1 MEPAAEQTEVL
12 TADECWRLLRTTSVA
27 RLALCVEGQPEIF
40 PVNFQVDHGTVVFR
54 TSEGT
59 KARAAIDEAPIAVQA
74 DGLDD
79 SGTKAWS
86 VVVKGT
92 ARSISTTKELLDTID
107 LPVHPWE
114 SGRKDRFVR
123 VTPDGVTGRRFT
135 VAEAPQTASRAAAR
149 DE

>member
-1 MEPAAEQTEVL
+1 MDSATEPTEVL
-12 TADECWRLLRTTSVA
+12 PADECWRLLRSTAVA
-27 RLALCVEGQPEIF
+27 RLALCAEGRPEIF
-40 PVNFQVDHGTVVFR
+40 PVNIQVDHGSVVFR
-54 TSEGT
+54 TAEGT
-59 KARAAIDEAPIAVQA
+59 KARAAVEEAPVAVEA

-79 SGTKAWS
+79 GGTKAWS

-92 ARSISTTKELLDTID
+92 ARTISTTKELLETID

-123 VTPDGVTGRRFT
+123 VSPDSITGRRFS
-135 VAEAPQTASRAAAR
+135 VAEAPRSVPRTAAR

>member
-12 TADECWRLLRTTSVA
+12 SADECWRLLRTASVA
-27 RLALCVEGQPEIF
+27 RLALCVEGRPEIF
-40 PVNFQVDHGTVVFR
+40 PVNIQVDHGTVVFR

-59 KARAAIDEAPIAVQA
+59 KARAAIDEAPIAVEA

-79 SGTKAWS
+79 GGRKAWS
-86 VVVKGT
+86 VVIKGIAAT
-92 ARSISTTKELLDTID
+92 ISTTKELLDTVD

-123 VTPDGVTGRRFT
+123 VTPEGVTGRRFT
-135 VAEAPQTASRAAAR
+135 VAEAPQAASRAAAR

>member
-12 TADECWRLLRTTSVA
+12 TADECWRLLRTASVA

-40 PVNFQVDHGTVVFR
+40 PVNIQVDHGTVVFR

-79 SGTKAWS
+79 SGSRAWS
-86 VVVKGT
+86 VVVKGV
-92 ARSISTTKELLDTID
+92 ARTISTTKELLDTID

-135 VAEAPQTASRAAAR
+135 VAEAPPTASRTAAR

>member
-1 MEPAAEQTEVL
+1 MEPAAKQTEVL
-12 TADECWRLLRTTSVA
+12 SADECWRLLRTASVA
-27 RLALCVEGQPEIF
+27 RLALCVEGRPEIF
-40 PVNFQVDHGTVVFR
+40 PVNIQVDHGTVVFR
-54 TSEGT
+54 TAEGT
-59 KARAAIDEAPIAVQA
+59 KARAAIDEAPIAVEA

-79 SGTKAWS
+79 GGTQAWS

-92 ARSISTTKELLDTID
+92 ARTISTTRELLDTID

-135 VAEAPQTASRAAAR
+135 VAEAPHSALRTPAR

>member
-1 MEPAAEQTEVL
+1 MEPAARQTEVL
-12 TADECWRLLRTTSVA
+12 SADECWRLLRTASVA

-40 PVNFQVDHGTVVFR
+40 PVNIQVDHGTVVFR
-54 TSEGT
+54 TAEGT
-59 KARAAIDEAPIAVQA
+59 KARAAIDEAPIAVEA

-79 SGTKAWS
+79 GGTQAWS

-92 ARSISTTKELLDTID
+92 ARTISTTRELLDTID

-135 VAEAPQTASRAAAR
+135 VAEAPHSTFRTPAR